1 MESFYGGKRGF
12 SFIFQENKREGS
24 DGLWTSLGTV
34 DDEDNLDTLYS
45 GIKRGDVKPGEYAV
59 IKNEE
64 NNYIYRI
71 DLKLNPI
78 LIAILEIPKGKNGE
92 PGRAAQ
98 WWRGNALTHN
108 TGMVQLE
115 IPNSAIDDMY
125 LNDDS
130 GNVYIRRA
138 NDYWEY
144 TVNIKGPKGET
155 GGSEIVVVGYSAEA
169 GEITV
174 QKLYYNEALGIAS
187 TREIDFSAIREVSFD
202 GQILWEN
209 GQLSETD
216 LLGEATDTIGDY
228 MNYTGNG
235 VLGHYTYAY
244 CWSNFKKENDKYISI
259 PDVNPNKLYAYSGG
273 HLPPALLVTPRVT
286 VFYGINPATEENP
299 TETGGTRMVPGFYL
313 ILNGH
318 FVRIDSWAN
327 LSDVNVSSAT
337 YPFYGLG
344 LFWGCEANQPI
355 ENSYINIVNLS
366 LDNNTGKITAPP
378 RSIYS
383 MKRVS
388 DASQGILKKKIVY
401 IPNKDENYQGTL
413 EVLGVTSPWDFV
425 KLIMGNAAARLIV
438 SSN

>member
-34 DDEDNLDTLYS
+34 ADEDNLDTLYS

-71 DLKLNPI
+71 DLKFNPI
-78 LIAILEIPKGKNGE
+78 LIAILEIPKGKKGE
-92 PGRAAQ
+92 PGKAAQ

-169 GEITV
+169 GETTV
-174 QKLYYNEALGIAS
+174 QKLYYNETLGIAS

-209 GQLSETD
+209 EQLSETA
-216 LLGEATDTIGDY
+216 LLGEAIDTIGDY
-228 MNYTGNG
+228 MNRTGNA
-235 VLGHYTYAY
+235 VVGHYTYAY
-244 CWSNFKKENDKYISI
+244 CWSNFKKGESGKYISI
-259 PDVNPNKLYAYSGG
+259 PNANPNKLYAYSGG
-273 HLPPALLVTPRVT
+273 HLPPALLVTPNVT

-318 FVRIDSWAN
+318 FVRIDTWAN
-327 LSDVNVSSAT
+327 LSDVGGTIT
-337 YPFYGLG
+337 YPVYGLG

-355 ENSYINIVNLS
+355 ENSYVQITELNLNETK
-366 LDNNTGKITAPP
+366 DKIEATN
-378 RSIYS
+378 RGHT
-383 MKRVS
+383 MKKTS
-388 DASQGILKKKIVY
+388 DTQWGIFVKKIVY
-401 IPNKDENYQGTL
+401 IPNKDEKYQGTL

-425 KLIMGNAAARLIV
+425 KLIMRNAAARLIV